1 MDIHLPKVPHSWR
14 ELGREIGIIV
24 IGVLI
29 ALFFE
34 QLVQA
39 WDWREKVRIAERAMR
54 LEILA
59 DDGPQI
65 YADGVLASVRR
76 SAPGC
81 NSVGRRIQCPPGSRQ
96 APNRRTL
103 DPLRHLRQHR
113 LQHGRGVRGLIAL

>member
-39 WDWREKVRIAERAMR
+39 WDWTEKVRIADKAMR
-54 LEILA
+54 FEILS

-65 YADGVLASVRR
+65 YADGVLHPCVVARLDAIR
-76 SAPGC
+76 SA
-81 NSVGRRIQCPPGSRQ
+81 VEIQCPPG
-96 APNRRTL
+96 
-103 DPLRHLRQHR
+103 
-113 LQHGRGVRGLIAL
+113 